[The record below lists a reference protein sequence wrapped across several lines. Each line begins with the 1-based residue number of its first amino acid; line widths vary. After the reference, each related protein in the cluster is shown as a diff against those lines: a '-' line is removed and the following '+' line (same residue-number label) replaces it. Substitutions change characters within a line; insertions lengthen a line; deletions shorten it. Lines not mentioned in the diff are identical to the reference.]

1 MLCYFYCPD
10 ASIVIEND
18 MATGVDLA
26 HCKGCGICAAEC
38 PVDAITMSV
47 EEKE

>member
-1 MLCYFYCPD
+1 
-10 ASIVIEND
+10 VIENNI
-18 MATGVDLA
+18 ATGVDLA